1 MTGFK
6 GAYSLP
12 LFPRE
17 DNQLLTPG
25 PYTLGELTPIVPHYL
40 CVCVRVFYPVC
51 FLYPV

>member
-1 MTGFK
+1 MTRLK

-25 PYTLGELTPIVPHYL
+25 PYMLGELTPIVPRYFCVCM
-40 CVCVRVFYPVC
+40 CVCVFNPV
-51 FLYPV
+51 LTV